1 MPTRICGKCFNTVHM
16 WFNFRQM
23 CYNSQVFL
31 TTQYQEVADIDHELE
46 DLKTI
51 RSSLKSNQT
60 EDELIECNNPTVI
73 DFEDDDYI
81 ESHFND
87 EDDDFI
93 EEDIDKKEDP
103 SIDKNI
109 EVETDNVKTEYVDEI
124 YVDHGDLLESLT
136 ADDFNEAMAY
146 LNAEDDQLLEEFIE
160 HCATKNLSI
169 KQLNAKAM
177 TRYKPKVA
185 RRSFSTKAEK
195 DQKKAVK
202 LPKPSTFMCNI
213 CGNVYGKK
221 PLFQHHMR
229 MHSDVKPYQC
239 E

>member
-31 TTQYQEVADIDHELE
+31 TTQYQDVVDIDHELE
-46 DLKTI
+46 DLQTI
-51 RSSLKSNQT
+51 RSNIKSNKT
-60 EDELIECNNPTVI
+60 EDEIIECNNQTVI

-81 ESHFND
+81 ESHFNNED
-87 EDDDFI
+87 EEFI
-93 EEDIDKKEDP
+93 EEEEDKKENQ
-103 SIDKNI
+103 SVEKNI
-109 EVETDNVKTEYVDEI
+109 EIESENIKTEFDDEI
-124 YVDHGDLLESLT
+124 YVDNGDLLESLT
-136 ADDFNEAMAY
+136 PDDFNEAMTY
-146 LNAEDDQLLEEFIE
+146 LNAEDDQLLEEFID
-160 HCATKNLSI
+160 HCATKNFHI

-177 TRYKPKVA
+177 TRYKPRAA
-185 RRSFSTKAEK
+185 RRSTKAEK
-195 DQKKAVK
+195 DQKKDAK